1 MKKIW
6 MLFFLMAI
14 CFTGQPVES
23 QDVPAQFS
31 IKVVVDLED
40 VLFAEDVVHVKSFV
54 DDIEVSESFQ
64 EKMKEHIQGAV
75 EYRLRELADVEVV
88 ETSPSFVLRII
99 LVGPIRTDRGA
110 IDDIPT
116 PDSLSYFPEAYKRG
130 IDFEYMKRELII
142 AFSVLTK
149 SNADAHDFIEC
160 GVTSGELLP
169 NMMPWSIARSVDRAL
184 EKFR

>member
-6 MLFFLMAI
+6 MLCLLAAV

-23 QDVPAQFS
+23 QDALKQFS
-31 IKVVVDLED
+31 IKVIVDVED
-40 VLFAEDVVHVKSFV
+40 VLFAEDVVYVKKLV
-54 DDIEVSESFQ
+54 DTEDNKSFQ
-64 EKMKEHIQGAV
+64 ENMKKHIQGGV

-99 LVGPIRTDRGA
+99 LIGPIRTDRGA
-110 IDDIPT
+110 IGDVPT
-116 PDSLSYFPEAYKRG
+116 PDDSFYVPEAYRRG
-130 IDFEYMKRELII
+130 IDVGYMKRELTV
-142 AFSVLTK
+142 AFYVLTK

-160 GVTSGELLP
+160 GVTSAELIP

>member
-1 MKKIW
+1 
-6 MLFFLMAI
+6 MLFFLKAI

-40 VLFAEDVVHVKSFV
+40 VLFAEDVVHVKNLV

-64 EKMKEHIQGAV
+64 EKMKEQIQGAV
-75 EYRLRELADVEVV
+75 EYGLRELVDVEVV

-99 LVGPIRTDRGA
+99 LVGPIRTDRSA
-110 IDDIPT
+110 IGDVPT
-116 PDSLSYFPEAYKRG
+116 PDGLSYVPEAYRRG
-130 IDFEYMKRELII
+130 IDVEYMKKELII
-142 AFSVLTK
+142 ASYVLTK

-160 GVTSGELLP
+160 GVTSAELFP
-169 NMMPWSIARSVDRAL
+169 NMMPWSIVRSVDRAL